1 MVAKLD
7 KDKLAVIGRRQPR
20 VDGFEK
26 ISGRSVFTDDVRLPG
41 MLHGKILRSPHAR
54 ARILSIDTS
63 KAEALPGVKAV
74 ITNADCPELEFTD
87 KQPLFA
93 KNLVHFV
100 GEEIAAVAAVDRMT
114 AEDAVELIEVE
125 YELLEPVFKI
135 HQALKDDAP
144 QLHSHAPGNIGP
156 THDKDYG
163 DPDKAFAESDFVFED
178 EFRSPVQHNTL
189 AELHVALADFSNP
202 DKLHMWTP
210 TQSAATYKIKL
221 AEGLGLEPSQVRI
234 IYQNVGGAFTGRG
247 AAKPHHFIVALLSRK
262 AGKPVKIKA
271 TGDEEFTMFR
281 GSGDTEY
288 SFRTGVMKD
297 GTIKALEVNATF
309 DSGGHAEWPMILWLP
324 APYLNW
330 LYNIDGVRYRGR
342 FVFTNTVPKGSHH
355 GGIFGRMSAGWMQH
369 MNRVAKELGID
380 PVDFH
385 LKNAVQ
391 KGHKAMDGSEF
402 ASCGLSECIEQVA
415 QRADWK
421 NKYGKLPP
429 QNGKYRGIGMGLG
442 AQASGSK
449 VTSND
454 TSAAM
459 LKVAED
465 GIVTLYTGIPD
476 MGQGSHTVMC
486 MIAAEVL
493 GTEPEDIRV
502 VQGDSDITPFDWG
515 AFSQRGTFMTGNAV
529 KAAAEDAREQ
539 LVVIAARELGA
550 NASQIVL
557 RAGQASVDND
567 SERAMTFKE
576 VASKSLNSAEGRFV
590 MGRGFYNSP
599 KDFGAMAFSFGAQ
612 IAEVEV
618 DAKTGVVTLTKVTAA
633 HDIGR
638 AMNPLAVEGQLD
650 GQVFS
655 GMGQVLYEECRVE
668 DGLVLNASRLEYKLP
683 RAYEMPDVEYII
695 VETIDPYGPFGAK
708 EVGEGPIVVSMSAIA
723 SAVAD
728 AVGQMIPEIP
738 MTPWRVL
745 RTIRQQQLKSE
756 HGTRY
761 K

>member
-1 MVAKLD
+1 MAATIDPEKLS
-7 KDKLAVIGRRQPR
+7 VIGRRQPR

-54 ARILSIDTS
+54 ARIKSIDTS
-63 KAEALPGVKAV
+63 KAEALPGVRA
-74 ITNADCPELEFTD
+74 ILTAADYPDLEFSD
-87 KQPLFA
+87 KQPLLA
-93 KNLVHFV
+93 KDLVHFI

-114 AEDAVELIEVE
+114 AEDAVDLIEVE
-125 YELLEPVFKI
+125 YELLPPVFQLR
-135 HQALKDDAP
+135 QALKEDAP
-144 QLHSHAPGNIGP
+144 QLHPHAPGNIGP
-156 THDKDYG
+156 THEQDYG
-163 DPDKAFAESDFVFED
+163 DPDKAFAESDFIFED

-189 AELHVALADFSNP
+189 AELHVVLADFSNP
-202 DKLHMWTP
+202 KKLHLWTP
-210 TQSAATYKIKL
+210 TQSAAMYKMQL
-221 AEGLGLEPSQVRI
+221 AEGLGLEESQVRI

-247 AAKPHHFIVALLSRK
+247 RAKPHHFIAALLSRK
-262 AGKPVKIKA
+262 VGKPVKIKA
-271 TGDEEFTMFR
+271 TGDEEFTVFR

-288 SFRTGVMKD
+288 RFRTGVMKD
-297 GTIKALEVNATF
+297 GTIKALALDATF
-309 DSGGHAEWPMILWLP
+309 DAGAHSEWPMILWLP

-330 LYNIDGVRYRGR
+330 LYKIEGVQYTGR

-369 MNRVAKELGID
+369 INRIARELGMD
-380 PVDFH
+380 PVEFH
-385 LKNAVQ
+385 LKNAVE
-391 KGHKAMDGSEF
+391 KGHEAMDGSVF
-402 ASCGLSECIEQVA
+402 ASCGLKECITLAAKRSGWDE
-415 QRADWK
+415 K
-421 NKYGKLPP
+421 FGKLPP
-429 QNGKYRGIGMGLG
+429 EDGKYRGIGIGLG

-449 VTSND
+449 AASND

-459 LKVAED
+459 VKVADD

-486 MIAAEVL
+486 MITAEVL
-493 GTEPEDIRV
+493 GTVPEDIRV

-529 KAAAEDAREQ
+529 KLAAEDARTQ
-539 LVVIAARELGA
+539 LAVIAAREL
-550 NASQIVL
+550 NAEPEQIVFHD
-557 RAGQASVDND
+557 GTASVADAKD
-567 SERAMTFKE
+567 KSMTFKE
-576 VASKSLNSAEGRFV
+576 VASKSLHSAEGRFV
-590 MGRGFYNSP
+590 MGRGFFNSP
-599 KDFGAMAFSFGAQ
+599 LAFGAMAFSFGAQ

-618 DAKTGVVTLTKVTAA
+618 DAKTGTVTLIRVTAA

-638 AMNPLAVEGQLD
+638 AINPLAVEGQID

-683 RAYEMPDVEYII
+683 RAYEMPEVDYII

-728 AVGQMIPEIP
+728 AIGRMVPEIP

-745 RTIRQQQLKSE
+745 QTIRQQQLKSE
-756 HGTRY
+756 QE
-761 K
+761 